1 MKETNLIV
9 NGMMCGG
16 CENRVKNAIKNIEGV
31 ENVTADHNTGK
42 VIVISDNEVSEEII
56 KEALEDIGYEVV
68 KEDWL

>member
-1 MKETNLIV
+1 MKETILIV

-42 VIVISDNEVSEEII
+42 VTVVSNNQVSKEMI
-56 KEALEDIGYEVV
+56 KETLQDIGYEVV
-68 KEDWL
+68 KED

>member
-68 KEDWL
+68 RED

>member
-1 MKETNLIV
+1 MKETKLIV

-42 VIVISDNEVSEEII
+42 VIVISNNEVSEEII
-56 KEALEDIGYEVV
+56 KETLEDIGYEVV
-68 KEDWL
+68 KED

>member
-42 VIVISDNEVSEEII
+42 VIVISNYEVSEEII
-56 KEALEDIGYEVV
+56 KETLEDIGYEVV
-68 KEDWL
+68 RED

>member
-1 MKETNLIV
+1 MKETILII

-42 VIVISDNEVSEEII
+42 VIVISNNEVSEEII
-56 KEALEDIGYEVV
+56 KETLEDIGYEVV
-68 KEDWL
+68 RED

>member
-31 ENVTADHNTGK
+31 ENVTADHNTGR
-42 VIVISDNEVSEEII
+42 VMVISDNEVSEEII

-68 KEDWL
+68 RED

>member
-1 MKETNLIV
+1 MKETILIV

-42 VIVISDNEVSEEII
+42 VILISNNEVSEEII
-56 KEALEDIGYEVV
+56 KETLEDIGYEVV
-68 KEDWL
+68 KED

>member
-16 CENRVKNAIKNIEGV
+16 CENRIKNAIKNIEGV

-42 VIVISDNEVSEEII
+42 VIIISNNEVSEEII

-68 KEDWL
+68 KED

>member
-42 VIVISDNEVSEEII
+42 VIIISNNEVSEKII
-56 KEALEDIGYEVV
+56 KETLEDIGYEVV
-68 KEDWL
+68 KED

>member
-1 MKETNLIV
+1 MKETKLIV

-68 KEDWL
+68 KED